1 MAIKPD
7 DLGKVI
13 AAELQAY
20 AGQVTEEVKKCTKDA
35 ADFCLNEVKNNSPV
49 LTGEYKA
56 GWKKLNSFENATSIR
71 MTIYNRPKYRLAHL
85 LEHGHAKRGG
95 GRVEAKPHIAPA
107 EEATER
113 MFQQKV
119 LMRIGTTKAW
129 GKKR

>member
-56 GWKKLNSFENATSIR
+56 GWKKLNSFENAT
-71 MTIYNRPKYRLAHL
+71 
-85 LEHGHAKRGG
+85 
-95 GRVEAKPHIAPA
+95 V
-107 EEATER
+107 
-113 MFQQKV
+113 
-119 LMRIGTTKAW
+119 
-129 GKKR
+129 